1 MSAPKL
7 KFQSRQVE
15 LDGVIYKPVKVTNGA
30 SALSALLAITMNHT
44 AEVFHGVLD
53 GITEHYKIDKAE
65 MMEVI
70 KAHPS
75 YKNIE
80 TPTIINDLCYF
91 DPAVVAAAAP
101 TVVSPTPAP
110 ISTVVS
116 PTKPRP
122 FKIRKA
128 KPMEEE
134 PNT

>member
-15 LDGVIYKPVKVTNGA
+15 TDGVIYNPVKVTDGA

-53 GITEHYKIDKAE
+53 GITEHYNIDKAE

-75 YKNIE
+75 YKNIQ
-80 TPTIINDLCYF
+80 TPAIINDLCYF
-91 DPAVVAAAAP
+91 EPAVVAAATTADAV
-101 TVVSPTPAP
+101 TVSPAHAATAHP
-110 ISTVVS
+110 
-116 PTKPRP
+116 KPKA

-134 PNT
+134 PSS

>member
-1 MSAPKL
+1 M
-7 KFQSRQVE
+7 E
-15 LDGVIYKPVKVTNGA
+15 TDGVIYNPVKVTDGA

-75 YKNIE
+75 YKNIQ

-91 DPAVVAAAAP
+91 DPAVVAAA
-101 TVVSPTPAP
+101 TTTVSPAPATAP
-110 ISTVVS
+110 
-116 PTKPRP
+116 PKPKA

-134 PNT
+134 PSS

>member
-15 LDGVIYKPVKVTNGA
+15 LGGVVYNPVKVTDGA

-44 AEVFHGVLD
+44 AEVFHSVLD
-53 GITEHYKIDKAE
+53 GISEHYKIDKAE

-70 KAHPS
+70 MAHPS
-75 YKNIE
+75 YKNIQ

-91 DPAVVAAAAP
+91 DPAVVAVATAAA
-101 TVVSPTPAP
+101 TSAPAP
-110 ISTVVS
+110 TA
-116 PTKPRP
+116 PAKPKA

-134 PNT
+134 PSS